1 MTLDP
6 RIPTNSLALIRV
18 KATRALA
25 ALAALEQAD
34 RIAETTARGAA
45 DDLREDLRGIL
56 DLCGG
61 ATIVTGRSRGG
72 GSGGPS

>member
-1 MTLDP
+1 MAANPKDP
-6 RIPTNSLALIRV
+6 THSLALIRV

-25 ALAALEQAD
+25 ALAALEQVSPWA
-34 RIAETTARGAA
+34 APQAAKGAA

-61 ATIVTGRSRGG
+61 ATVVRERESL
-72 GSGGPS
+72 